1 MCAVFPEF
9 VGKLAQPGILL
20 KKAVGKRQK
29 CGTTEILWHKCGKR
43 IYIVILTSQII
54 YVTIFLINFYK
65 KLLISERRI
74 LLMRNVTLLTQA
86 RFAKQGEAM
95 TAVALPHTWNAFD
108 GQDGGNDYWR
118 GIGTYEI
125 DLPNPTKGKKQYI
138 EIQGANHVATVYCN
152 GRELGTHKGGFSTF
166 RFNLTPAMKESGN
179 VLTVVVSNAKSDI
192 YPQNADFTFYG
203 GLYRDVN
210 FIEVDES
217 HFDLLKTGTSAVFV
231 TPRGN
236 GKTRVDLFPV
246 NAAGCTVKVTLKDAE
261 GNVAG
266 AAETEAAEHAFVKID
281 VDAPHLWNGMADP
294 YCYTCEAELVKGGE
308 AVDAV
313 TVTYGY
319 RSFHVDPNTGFWLNG
334 KNVPLH
340 GVSRHQDR
348 KDKGWAI
355 SKADHEEDIALI
367 KELGAN
373 TIRLAHYQHDQ
384 YFYDLCDH
392 TGFALWAEIPFIS
405 QYIPTQEAYDN
416 TISQMTEL
424 VSQNYNHPAIF
435 FWGISN
441 EITITGESEGLYRNL
456 CDLNALCKKL
466 DPSRL
471 TTMAEVSMVPMN
483 SEHVSI
489 TDVLSYNH
497 YFGWYVG
504 DVEDNGPW
512 MDKFHAMNPDRCLGI
527 SEYGAENILKWHT
540 AEPDNH
546 DYTEEYANH
555 YHQEMLKTFAARP
568 YLWSTH
574 VWNCFDFAA
583 DARNEG
589 GVQGMN
595 NKGLITYDRKTKK
608 DAFYVYKAWWN
619 PEPMVFVSGGRFV
632 DRAPEERSVIV
643 YTNCDEVTL
652 VVNGEQVET
661 KKAVDHMITFE
672 NVALKDGANTVT
684 AFSGEVKGNEIT
696 LNGVAEHNYA
706 YDLPEGNQGAN
717 WFDDPAAVA
726 ARKAL
731 KFPKGYYSIKDKV
744 SVLKANPQT
753 AEILKDVFA
762 VAMAGV
768 GILDTDSAGGGMAEL
783 MNMMRLSDML
793 KMGGDKI
800 PGDVKLKLNEA
811 LTKIKK
817 P

>member
-1 MCAVFPEF
+1 M
-9 VGKLAQPGILL
+9 K
-20 KKAVGKRQK
+20 
-29 CGTTEILWHKCGKR
+29 
-43 IYIVILTSQII
+43 
-54 YVTIFLINFYK
+54 
-65 KLLISERRI
+65 
-74 LLMRNVTLLTQA
+74 TLLTAA
-86 RFAKQGEAM
+86 RFAKQGEAP
-95 TAVALPHTWNAFD
+95 AVVALPHTWNAFD

-125 DLPNPTKGKKQYI
+125 DLPNPTAGKKQYI
-138 EIQGANHVATVYCN
+138 ELQGANHVATVYCN

-166 RFNLTPAMKESGN
+166 RYDLTPAMKPEGN

-210 FIEVDES
+210 YIEVSEA
-217 HFDLLKTGTSAVFV
+217 HFDLLKHGTSAVFV
-231 TPRGN
+231 TPHCS

-246 NAAGCTVKVTLKDAE
+246 NAEGCTLNVELKDAE
-261 GNVAG
+261 GNVVG
-266 AAETEAAEHAFVKID
+266 TGSTEACEHAHIIID
-281 VDAPHLWNGMADP
+281 IKNPHLWNGMADP
-294 YCYTCEAELVKGGE
+294 YCYSASASLVKDGQTLDTV
-308 AVDAV
+308 A
-313 TVTYGY
+313 VTYGY
-319 RSFHVDPNTGFWLNG
+319 RSFHVDAGTGFYLNG
-334 KNVPLH
+334 KHIALH

-348 KDKGWAI
+348 LDKGWAV
-355 SKADHEEDIALI
+355 SKADHEEDCALI

-384 YFYDLCDH
+384 YFYDLCDK
-392 TGFALWAEIPFIS
+392 TGFVLWAEIPFIS
-405 QYIPTQEAYDN
+405 QFNPSKEAYEN

-424 VSQNYNHPAIF
+424 VAQNYNHPAIF

-441 EITITGESEGLYRNL
+441 EILIGSDREDLRKNL
-456 CDLNALCKKL
+456 RDLHKL
-466 DPSRL
+466 AKSMDPSRL
-471 TTMAEVSMVPMN
+471 TTMAQVTMTPMD
-483 SEHVSI
+483 SEHNYI
-489 TDVLSYNH
+489 TDVISYNH

-512 MDKFHAMNPDRCLGI
+512 LDRFHALNPDIPLGV

-546 DYTEEYANH
+546 DYTEEYANY

-574 VWNCFDFAA
+574 QWNCFDFAA

-589 GVQGMN
+589 GVQGRN

-619 PEPMVFVSGGRFV
+619 PEPMVWVSGGRFV
-632 DRAPEERSVIV
+632 NRAPGERNVII

-652 VVNGEQVET
+652 VLNGADVET
-661 KKAVDHMITFE
+661 KKAVDHMVTFE
-672 NVALKDGANTVT
+672 NVALKDGENTVS
-684 AFSGEVKGNEIT
+684 AYAGDVKGNEIT
-696 LNGVAEHNYA
+696 LCGVAEHDYR

-717 WFDDPAAVA
+717 WFDDPAAIA

-731 KFPKGYYSIKDKV
+731 KYPKGYYSIKDKMG
-744 SVLKANPQT
+744 VLMQNPQT
-753 AEILKDVFA
+753 AAIL
-762 VAMAGV
+762 
-768 GILDTDSAGGGMAEL
+768 GGMMQKVMGQMGGDNMMGMGKMGEEMMQM

-793 KMGGDKI
+793 KMAGDKV
-800 PGDVKLKLNEA
+800 PMEAKVALNEA

-817 P
+817 